1 MSLAEAVSDSLAQ
14 ASGTIAATILIP
26 AEPGRAGETVER
38 LRASQGAM
46 VLLLIESSIPAVDRA
61 MLIAAIGPLAIARA
75 PHGRIGAIEVAPG
88 AAVEDVAEAA
98 RFLSTARSTTGQ
110 ILRIT

>member
-1 MSLAEAVSDSLAQ
+1 MEEALRDSLAM
-14 ASGTIAATILIP
+14 GPDMILVV
-26 AEPGRAGETVER
+26 AEAEKVAESVVR
-38 LRASQGAM
+38 LRATSAEM